1 LLFFG
6 RCEAHLGNTCFS
18 ACVLSSHFA
27 HDRIAT
33 HAASPFLTPPLFSSP
48 CPRKQV
54 LKPSQ
59 GLIIKSP
66 SNGGELIKLWQDK
79 TTLCYRVRYYH
90 RVVMAQVDFD
100 DPAPLSRWG
109 EQVLCSSNALYAPGS
124 RRGDLRFPVPLWWQV
139 LTVKEDDPSAYNQG
153 ELKEIAL
160 DKVDSV
166 APSGETAPFQLTI
179 GNSDVSPAASA
190 TGQQLCV
197 LARARWASKIP
208 TCGDCYVLVSMS
220 QTDLVIETSS
230 FEELSLLAVGF
241 QGLRDAPLPPV
252 IGGAPSDGIDDGD
265 ALAKGE
271 EVVMLP
277 PPVNPGRLA
286 CWKVVTNPYFDMLI
300 LTSIGMNCFFMAI
313 EDPATGDDDNAP
325 GAIMYMKIKFET
337 AAMIGR
343 LLLWVFTVES
353 LLKNLSFTPWGY
365 FFGPDANWNR
375 LDFFIVVVGWLE
387 EYPDY
392 LGALPF
398 NLSFLRI
405 FRVFRP
411 LRTLGK
417 MDGMKELINTMFLCV
432 DPLVDVLNLTIFVFF
447 VFSVLGMELFQGQ
460 GSQRCIDPSNWD
472 EATQTGSWTMLP
484 DDAHALQNLGDRRC
498 GGDFQCPKIGDV
510 QYKCFNTGKNVDEGV
525 FKQNSAD
532 GVIGYDNL
540 GQAMLTV
547 FVFCTAEGWTDGM
560 YQYMDS
566 FNWLVS
572 ALYHT
577 LMMMLGNMFCFN
589 LALAVI
595 ADTFEAEAGND
606 DEEEEDEKKDGDKED
621 SKSESGDDD
630 EPKGPRPEN
639 AARALLYDVSY
650 NGYFNMFIMLLIL
663 LNTITLAM
671 EHAETK
677 CLPLVGMDDV
687 AASNDW
693 TNSYLGEKP
702 ECIVQANTMP
712 ESMQDFLAITNLV
725 FVIAFAAEAV
735 IKLIGLTPEWYFK
748 DPFNTFDFT
757 IVIVSF
763 IEMSFKLKG
772 MTALRC
778 FRLARLFKAARSWG
792 SLRAIIQSLL
802 NVLPAMTSL
811 SIMLFLFMFI
821 AAVAGM
827 QTLGN
832 AIPYEE
838 RARFTDFGVAMLTVF
853 QMLTGENWNE
863 VMFSAIVHTKGYGI
877 VVYFLLVMLIGQF
890 LVLNLF
896 LAIMLSD
903 FDCGEPP
910 DFSIGNM
917 INTCCPFLA
926 KSDGTTDDVDAAMEG
941 EGKDDGDGAFFTPA
955 QLARMAD
962 KSSNSDDDVRKN
974 RTRVRSK
981 SNQRKEELEKSGK
994 HGSMEMVTINN
1005 DLRKERHNEALKVR
1019 NTLKGKALGLLDE
1032 ENAFRRACMRVC
1044 RDPNFESFILFCII
1058 FSSVM
1063 LAVNGPTDDD
1073 RKYTWV
1079 ALSYLDFAFIV
1090 IFTIECALKIITNGF
1105 YWCPEGYLRDP
1116 WNVLDFVVVLVAWIS
1131 SDYTW
1136 LNMPWGSAGSGVA
1149 AFRTLRSLRALRPL
1163 RTIQRLPGMR
1173 LVVAVLFECT
1183 PVFINI
1189 CFVVLFFFLV
1199 FAIMGVQFF
1208 KGQFWACNDGDVTR
1222 VDQCWGCFVDEEGSA
1237 PSDLCPMPGTSIRR
1251 WRNAKMNFDNVWT
1264 GLLTLY
1270 EVAGQELWLDV
1281 MYAAMD
1287 TKPDYSINAHG
1298 NPDFPYGY
1306 QPQQEKNWPA
1316 SFFFVFFI
1324 LVGVFI
1330 VMNLFVGAVVDKFNE
1345 LKEANG
1351 GKSPLQTDEQA
1362 QYTDSMQLMAR
1373 MRPFKVPL
1381 PPRKPL
1387 KKATVKALQDKIYC
1401 ARMQAYKIVMWDTS
1415 GKNMGTTFDMII
1427 SLCVMLNIVV
1437 MGLYYWKRLP
1447 EGAAYL
1453 AGGERIQEYQA
1464 TSYYNA
1470 LELVNNLFTLIFFI
1484 EMCLKLSAWGFKQYI
1499 TDMWNQLDFI
1509 LVVSSVLGWI
1519 VEVLLTSGA
1528 FPLNPAV
1535 FRILRVARLTRAL
1548 KSIRMVGRIKGI
1560 ARLVDTLVL
1569 AIPAMT
1575 NVASLC
1581 FLVIFI
1587 FTVMGMDFFGKDDI
1601 NQDYVGGMYNQYA
1614 NFRNFGD
1621 GFMLLFRTVTG
1632 ESWNGVMHDIMI
1644 SKCDQ
1649 RLNFN
1654 DDDAEDYCELWAGS
1668 KTLTWAYFLAFHI
1681 FVGGLL
1687 FELITAIV
1695 LDEFGKMNESEKLP
1709 VNGDMISNF
1718 NDHWAQLD
1726 PKATQLIPQ
1735 FKLLPFL
1742 KSIEPPIFENAHEA
1756 GTEIFKMNIAA
1767 SEGPKNVLYVHY
1779 VDTLVA
1785 VVRYLY
1791 VKKLG
1796 DEVGQELDVTMI
1808 ESPELTTR
1816 IVNAYPHLKKIEK
1829 MEAKDFKTELAATKM
1844 QNLWLRKR
1852 AGAKIGA
1859 VRREMEVELSTRRGT
1874 KGGQVDPSVAA
1885 LPAHELMSE
1894 LRKSEVGRTGTV

>member
-1 LLFFG
+1 
-6 RCEAHLGNTCFS
+6 
-18 ACVLSSHFA
+18 
-27 HDRIAT
+27 
-33 HAASPFLTPPLFSSP
+33 
-48 CPRKQV
+48 
-54 LKPSQ
+54 
-59 GLIIKSP
+59 
-66 SNGGELIKLWQDK
+66 
-79 TTLCYRVRYYH
+79 
-90 RVVMAQVDFD
+90 
-100 DPAPLSRWG
+100 
-109 EQVLCSSNALYAPGS
+109 
-124 RRGDLRFPVPLWWQV
+124 
-139 LTVKEDDPSAYNQG
+139 
-153 ELKEIAL
+153 
-160 DKVDSV
+160 
-166 APSGETAPFQLTI
+166 
-179 GNSDVSPAASA
+179 
-190 TGQQLCV
+190 
-197 LARARWASKIP
+197 
-208 TCGDCYVLVSMS
+208 
-220 QTDLVIETSS
+220 
-230 FEELSLLAVGF
+230 
-241 QGLRDAPLPPV
+241 
-252 IGGAPSDGIDDGD
+252 
-265 ALAKGE
+265 
-271 EVVMLP
+271 
-277 PPVNPGRLA
+277 VNPGRLT
-286 CWKVVTNPYFDMLI
+286 CWKIVTHPYFDALI
-300 LTSIGMNCFFMAI
+300 LTSIATNCFFMAI
-313 EDPATGDDDNAP
+313 EDPALGDDDSVKGN
-325 GAIMYMKIKFET
+325 IMYMDIKFET

-343 LLLWVFTVES
+343 VLLWVFTVES
-353 LLKNLSFTPWGY
+353 LLKNLAFTPWGY

-460 GSQRCIDPSNWD
+460 GSQRCLDVTNWD
-472 EATQTGSWTMLP
+472 EATQVGTWSVLP
-484 DDAHALQNLGDRRC
+484 DDAAPTQNIGDRRC
-498 GGDFQCPKIGDV
+498 GGDFKCPMWEGV
-510 QYKCFNTGKNVDEGV
+510 QYKCYNAGKNPEQGIY
-525 FKQNSAD
+525 KQNTAD
-532 GVIGYDNL
+532 GIIGYDNL

-547 FVFCTAEGWTDGM
+547 FVFTTAEGWTDGM

-595 ADTFEAEAGND
+595 ADTFEAEADNDGD
-606 DEEEEDEKKDGDKED
+606 DEEDGDKKEGDED
-621 SKSESGDDD
+621 KKSESGEDEE
-630 EPKGPRPEN
+630 EPKAPRPEN
-639 AARALLYDVSY
+639 PIRAVFYDISY
-650 NGYFNMFIMLLIL
+650 YPWFGHFIIFLIIFN
-663 LNTITLAM
+663 TVTLAM
-671 EHAETK
+671 EHAKVE
-677 CLPLVGMDDV
+677 CLSLVDAP
-687 AASNDW
+687 AAGDAHYGGW
-693 TNSYLGEKP
+693 TGPTPS
-702 ECIVQANTMP
+702 CIMQANTMS
-712 ESMQDFLAITNLV
+712 ESIESFLGVTNLI
-725 FVIAFAAEAV
+725 FVVAFAVEAV
-735 IKLIGLTPEWYFK
+735 IKLIGMNPYWYFQ
-748 DPFNTFDFT
+748 DNFNCFDFT
-757 IVIVSF
+757 IVLVSF
-763 IEMSFKLKG
+763 VEMSFNIKG

-778 FRLARLFKAARSWG
+778 FRLARLFKMARSWG
-792 SLRAIIQSLL
+792 SLRAIIESLL
-802 NVLPAMTSL
+802 KVLPAMTSL
-811 SIMLFLFMFI
+811 TIMLFLFMFI

-838 RARFTDFGVAMLTVF
+838 RARFTDFGTAMLTVF

-863 VMFSAIVHTKGYGI
+863 VMFSAIVHTKSYGI
-877 VVYFLLVMLIGQF
+877 VIYFLLVMLIGQF

-903 FDCGEPP
+903 FNCGEPP
-910 DFSIGNM
+910 DFSIGNL
-917 INTCCPFLA
+917 INTCCPFLKA
-926 KSDGTTDDVDAAMEG
+926 KEADGTTEDVDAAVDG
-941 EGKDDGDGAFFTPA
+941 GDDDGAFFTPA

-962 KSSNSDDDVRKN
+962 RENNSDEDVRAN

-981 SNQRKEELEKSGK
+981 SAQKKEDMEKAGK
-994 HGSMEMVTINN
+994 HGSMEMVSINN
-1005 DLRKERHNEALKVR
+1005 DLNLSRKEKALKIR
-1019 NTLKGKALGLLDE
+1019 NTLKGKSLGLFETD
-1032 ENAFRRACMRVC
+1032 NKFRRACMTIC
-1044 RDPNFESFILFCII
+1044 REPMFESFILACII
-1058 FSSVM
+1058 ISSVM
-1063 LAVNGPTDDD
+1063 LAVNGPTDDE
-1073 RKYTWV
+1073 RKPIWV
-1079 ALSYLDFAFIV
+1079 TLSYLDFFFIV
-1090 IFTIECALKIITNGF
+1090 VFTIECSLKIVTNGF
-1105 YWCPEGYLRDP
+1105 YSCPEGYLKDP
-1116 WNVLDFVVVLVAWIS
+1116 WNILDFVVVLVAWIS
-1131 SDYTW
+1131 SDYQWVT
-1136 LNMPWGSAGSGVA
+1136 MPWGSAGSGVGA
-1149 AFRTLRSLRALRPL
+1149 LKTLRSLRALRPL

-1189 CFVVLFFFLV
+1189 CFVVLFFFTV

-1208 KGQFWACNDGDVTR
+1208 KGQFWSCNDGDVGR
-1222 VDQCWGCFVDEEGSA
+1222 VDECWGCFEDPDGGF
-1237 PSDLCPMPGTSIRR
+1237 PSKYCPDGYSVRR

-1287 TKPDYSINAHG
+1287 TRPEYTIDAHG
-1298 NPDFPYGY
+1298 NKEFPYGY
-1306 QPQQEKNWPA
+1306 QPQQERNWPA
-1316 SFFFVFFI
+1316 AFFFVFFI
-1324 LVGVFI
+1324 LLGVFI

-1351 GKSPLQTDEQA
+1351 GKSPLQTEEQA
-1362 QYTDSMQLMAR
+1362 QYTESMQLMAR

-1387 KKATVKALQDKIYC
+1387 KKATMKAVQDKLYTW
-1401 ARMQAYKIVMWDTS
+1401 RLMAYKIVMWDTS
-1415 GKNMGTTFDMII
+1415 GKNMGTTFDMCI

-1437 MGLYYWKRLP
+1437 MGLYYWTRLP
-1447 EGAAYL
+1447 DGAAYL
-1453 AGGERIQEYQA
+1453 AGGVEIAAFES
-1464 TSYYNA
+1464 TPYYNV
-1470 LELVNNLFTLIFFI
+1470 LEFINNLFTLIFFI
-1484 EMCLKLSAWGFKQYI
+1484 EMCLKLLAWGMKQYI
-1499 TDMWNQLDFI
+1499 TDMWNQLDFV
-1509 LVVSSVLGWI
+1509 LVVSSSLGWV

-1569 AIPAMT
+1569 AIPAMA

-1601 NQDYVGGMYNQYA
+1601 NQNYVGGMYNQYA

-1621 GFMLLFRTVTG
+1621 GFMLLFRSVTG
-1632 ESWNGVMHDIMI
+1632 ESWNGVMHDMMVA
-1644 SKCDQ
+1644 KCDM
-1649 RLNFN
+1649 RLNFA
-1654 DDDAEDYCELWAGS
+1654 DDDETLADEHYCELWPGS
-1668 KTLTWAYFLAFHI
+1668 KRLTWLF
-1681 FVGGLL
+1681 FVLFMVFVSGLL

-1742 KSIEPPIFENAHEA
+1742 RSIEPPIFDTASEA
-1756 GTEIFKMNIAA
+1756 STAIFKMNISA
-1767 SEGPKNVLYVHY
+1767 SEGPKKVLYVHY

-1796 DEVGQELDVTMI
+1796 DEVGTDLDVTMI

-1829 MEAKDFKTELAATKM
+1829 MEPKDFKTELAATKM
-1844 QNLWLRKR
+1844 QNMWLRR
-1852 AGAKIGA
+1852 TAGAKIRG
-1859 VRREMEVELSTRRGT
+1859 VRRDMEVELSTRRGT
-1874 KGGQVDPSVAA
+1874 KGGQVDPDVAL

-1894 LRKSEVGRTGTV
+1894 LRKSEVGGASGTV